1 MLCQE
6 CKEREATVHVT
17 KIINNRKTEM
27 HLCEY
32 CARQRDDFIQIPSF
46 SVNDLIAG
54 LMDFSHSQP
63 APEKAALAKCAAC
76 GMEYSQ
82 FKKMG
87 RLGCQKCYEYFG
99 RELGPVLRR
108 IQGSSQHAGK
118 VPRQAGSHL
127 LRKKQLARWKTEL
140 KRAVELEAYER
151 AAELRDKIKALEQAL
166 DSEGGGKR

>member
-82 FKKMG
+82 FKMG

-99 RELGPVLRR
+99 RELGRFC
-108 IQGSSQHAGK
+108 AGF
-118 VPRQAGSHL
+118 
-127 LRKKQLARWKTEL
+127 
-140 KRAVELEAYER
+140 R
-151 AAELRDKIKALEQAL
+151 AAVSMQERFPDRPVHISLER
-166 DSEGGGKR
+166 SSWPGGKRS